1 MEGQIDLQDLND
13 TELWELAR
21 LELSSAWSRP
31 MRLKRSVPRET
42 VIYFIETAN
51 PPDDSFLYMES
62 RAELQD
68 WILKNWMMVNSQLP
82 CSGPQKGHCT
92 VYACPE
98 GRHLTC
104 YMNAKPH
111 FALK

>member
-1 MEGQIDLQDLND
+1 
-13 TELWELAR
+13 
-21 LELSSAWSRP
+21 
-31 MRLKRSVPRET
+31 
-42 VIYFIETAN
+42 
-51 PPDDSFLYMES
+51 
-62 RAELQD
+62 
-68 WILKNWMMVNSQLP
+68 VNSQLP